1 LAAALSARPRG
12 FIEQWTARPETQ
24 AQLETIGTVLDHYA
38 QQLLDRALYE
48 NILAQEQEARQ
59 AVLSQLRR
67 AMRPSA
73 RPSETELRRGG
84 AATWGEH
91 PRPRLRLISRWP
103 IIKGSLRSYATV
115 EMPVGL
121 KINAPGPVSRR
132 SHNSQ
137 RMAATRSGPMAS
149 RLCRSAGMTGPRS
162 RRPFSQAVVA
172 AVRQAH
178 PHDLSDE

>member
-121 KINAPGPVSRR
+121 KINDVPVLIGTRRLAQSPGEATTHSGWPPQGRGR
-132 SHNSQ
+132 WQ
-137 RMAATRSGPMAS
+137 AAY
-149 RLCRSAGMTGPRS
+149 
-162 RRPFSQAVVA
+162 A
-172 AVRQAH
+172 AV
-178 PHDLSDE
+178 LE